1 MGGLGAGDLL
11 AVASS
16 FCFAASNITV
26 ARAARPGAEDNG
38 AFVSLLVTTAIA
50 GGGWLALGLWRGFA
64 PVTPAALAWFAAA
77 GVFTAFVGRVAFYA
91 SIERLGAMRSST
103 MKRLIPFFAVSLG
116 VGVLS
121 EPLTAGMAVGM
132 VLILAS
138 FAFLVGAAGGRKDA
152 PTPPGGTGRFNMGY
166 VYGPVSALGY
176 ATGYLLRKM
185 GLADAHDPLL
195 GAAVGCLV
203 GAALFLAT
211 ALFNPR
217 YARAVRLT
225 FSSPNAWLIGAG
237 VFSSFGQIL
246 YFAALNASPMSR
258 VALISSIEVFITLFL
273 GWVFLKRTESVTP
286 ALVAAAV
293 LGVAGTAAVIAF

>member
-50 GGGWLALGLWRGFA
+50 GGGWLALGLARGFA
-64 PVTPAALAWFAAA
+64 PVTPAALLWFAGA

-91 SIERLGAMRSST
+91 AIERLGAMRSST

-116 VGVLS
+116 VGVLG
-121 EPLTAGMAVGM
+121 ERLTAGMAIGM

-138 FAFLVGAAGGRKDA
+138 FAFLVGAAGGRKGRSEPA
-152 PTPPGGTGRFNMGY
+152 AAGRFNMGY

-203 GAALFLAT
+203 AVALFLAT
-211 ALFNPR
+211 AAVNPR

-225 FSSPNAWLIGAG
+225 FTSPNATLIGAG

-273 GWVFLKRTESVTP
+273 GWLFLRRTESVTP
-286 ALVAAAV
+286 ALVIAAV
-293 LGVAGTAAVIAF
+293 LGVAGTVAVIAF